1 MTSWLALIARDLRL
15 AWRQRGD
22 LFIAVS
28 FFLLVAAL
36 FPFALGPE
44 PNLLLRIG
52 PGVVWVAAL
61 LALLLTLE
69 RLFALEQEDGSLDLL
84 LLSPL
89 PAEALVLAKATSHWL
104 TTGLPLVLAAPV
116 VALIYNLPADG
127 YGVLLLSLLLGTPSL
142 SLFGATGAALCLGAR
157 RGGVLLPLLVLP
169 LAVPVLIF
177 GTAAVDAALA
187 GLTARP
193 HLLLLAALLLL
204 ALPIAAF
211 AGAAGLRQAAE

>member
-1 MTSWLALIARDLRL
+1 MNPWLALVERDLRL

-22 LFIAVS
+22 LLLAVA

-44 PNLLLRIG
+44 PNLLLRLG

-61 LALLLTLE
+61 LALLLSLE
-69 RLFALEQEDGSLDLL
+69 RLFAREQEDGSLDLL
-84 LLSPL
+84 LISRL
-89 PAEALVLAKATSHWL
+89 PAEALLLGKAAAHWL
-104 TTGLPLVLAAPV
+104 TTGLPLVLAAPL
-116 VALIYNLPADG
+116 VALLYSLPPEG
-127 YGVLLLSLLLGTPSL
+127 YPVLLASLLLGTPSL
-142 SLFGATGAALCLGAR
+142 SLFGAAGAALCLGAR

-187 GLTARP
+187 GLPARP
-193 HLLLLAALLLL
+193 HLLLLGALLML
-204 ALPIAAF
+204 ALPVAAF
-211 AGAAGLRQAAE
+211 AGAAALRQAAE

>member
-1 MTSWLALIARDLRL
+1 MKSWLVLIARDLRL

-22 LFIAVS
+22 PFLALF
-28 FFLLVAAL
+28 FFLLVSAL

-52 PGVVWVAAL
+52 PGIVWVAAL

-89 PAEALVLAKATSHWL
+89 SAEALVIAKAVSHWL
-104 TTGLPLVLAAPV
+104 STGLPLVLAAPL
-116 VALIYNLPADG
+116 VALIYNLPLEG
-127 YGVLLLSLLLGTPSL
+127 YGVLLASLLLGTPSL

-177 GTAAVDAALA
+177 GTAAVDATLVGLA
-187 GLTARP
+187 SRP

-204 ALPIAAF
+204 ALPVSAF

>member
-1 MTSWLALIARDLRL
+1 MTPWLALVARDLRL
-15 AWRQRGD
+15 AWRQRSD
-22 LFIAVS
+22 LFMALS

-89 PAEALVLAKATSHWL
+89 SPEALLLAKAAGHWL
-104 TTGLPLVLAAPV
+104 TTGLPLVLAAP
-116 VALIYNLPADG
+116 LLGLLYNLPAEG
-127 YGVLLLSLLLGTPSL
+127 YGVLLASLLLGTPSL
-142 SLFGATGAALCLGAR
+142 SLFGALGAALCLGTR
-157 RGGVLLPLLVLP
+157 RGSVLLPLLVLP

-177 GTAAVDAALA
+177 GTAAIDATLA
-187 GLTARP
+187 GLAARP

-204 ALPIAAF
+204 ALPVAAF
-211 AGAAGLRQAAE
+211 AGAAALRQAAE

>member
-1 MTSWLALIARDLRL
+1 MSPWFALVARDLQL

-22 LFIAVS
+22 LFLAVS

-61 LALLLTLE
+61 LALLLSLE

-89 PAEALVLAKATSHWL
+89 PAEALVLAKATAHWL
-104 TTGLPLVLAAPV
+104 TTGLPLVLAAPLV
-116 VALIYNLPADG
+116 GLLYTLPPGG
-127 YGVLLLSLLLGTPSL
+127 YLVLLASLLLGTPAL

-177 GTAAVDAALA
+177 GTAAVDATLA
-187 GLTARP
+187 GLPARP
-193 HLLLLAALLLL
+193 HLLLLGALLLI
-204 ALPIAAF
+204 ALPVAAV
-211 AGAAGLRQAAE
+211 AGGAGLRQAAE